1 MVVVEDHHSGE
12 GGGVQLGG
20 EPLAAG
26 ELSRGRGQLDAA
38 VGVLYPQVGQ
48 PDVEVLVLLEHV
60 VVDDGDVER
69 LVALAGP
76 EDQRASVNR
85 NVRDN

>member
-1 MVVVEDHHSGE
+1 
-12 GGGVQLGG
+12 
-20 EPLAAG
+20 
-26 ELSRGRGQLDAA
+26 
-38 VGVLYPQVGQ
+38 
-48 PDVEVLVLLEHV
+48 VLVLLEHV